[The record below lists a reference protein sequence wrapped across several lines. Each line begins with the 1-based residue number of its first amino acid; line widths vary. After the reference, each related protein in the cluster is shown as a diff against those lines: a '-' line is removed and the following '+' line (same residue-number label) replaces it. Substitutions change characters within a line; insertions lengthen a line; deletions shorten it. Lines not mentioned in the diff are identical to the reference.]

1 MADSNSPN
9 SSADD
14 LKKHVMDVFKD
25 ATKHCEDESLKRI
38 FGTIGRSY
46 DSLND
51 FSIELFNSM
60 ADTGIIDR
68 AREMFKPV
76 SDLGIL
82 SPVAVFTI
90 VILMYAGSRK
100 ANSALKV
107 YQHMIA
113 TDVNPACYT
122 YVQLIC
128 VLATDFSNVK
138 FLRYAK
144 KYFLEMLDKGM
155 KPNPTPFW
163 NIMKAIA
170 YREPVE
176 KAKEFLEQIKAKGF
190 MPPDSGFHY
199 KEAYLAE
206 GMQTLKMYANLV
218 HNETIDKDV
227 RKYFYVLRACPGHAE
242 KLGSIMYS
250 ALINDGNVDEAT
262 EFFNEVE
269 ETGIEPMVLI
279 HTAVIEAYLSFG
291 KAKGA
296 LEAYLAMLAA
306 GVAPN
311 SYTYTVL
318 IKGLSADPNFYGDA
332 KKYLLEMMDKGKRPN
347 AATFTAVIEGFA
359 KQEDKAAE
367 EEGKEFVQVMMDKGF
382 VPNAKAM
389 MDVLKGRPT
398 PVIRSA
404 VSIVLSALKQ

>member
-1 MADSNSPN
+1 MAETSSPN

-14 LKKHVMDVFKD
+14 LKNHVMKIFQE
-25 ATKHCEDESLKRI
+25 ATKDCEDECLKAV
-38 FGTIGRSY
+38 FCTIGRSY

-51 FSIELFNSM
+51 FSIKLFNSM

-90 VILMYAGSRK
+90 VIMTYAGNHK
-100 ANSALKV
+100 AKSALKV
-107 YQHMIA
+107 YQQMIA
-113 TDVNPACYT
+113 TGINPACYT

-163 NIMKAIA
+163 KIMEAIA

-218 HNETIDKDV
+218 HNDTIDEDV
-227 RKYFYVLRACPGHAE
+227 RKYFFVLRACPGYAE
-242 KLGSIMYS
+242 KLGSKMYS
-250 ALINDGNVDEAT
+250 ALVDDGNVDEYCP
-262 EFFNEVE
+262 F
-269 ETGIEPMVLI
+269 
-279 HTAVIEAYLSFG
+279 H
-291 KAKGA
+291 
-296 LEAYLAMLAA
+296 LEAVMLW
-306 GVAPN
+306 
-311 SYTYTVL
+311 
-318 IKGLSADPNFYGDA
+318 F
-332 KKYLLEMMDKGKRPN
+332 
-347 AATFTAVIEGFA
+347 
-359 KQEDKAAE
+359 
-367 EEGKEFVQVMMDKGF
+367 
-382 VPNAKAM
+382 
-389 MDVLKGRPT
+389 MDVIPASFR
-398 PVIRSA
+398 IRGLQIWRS
-404 VSIVLSALKQ
+404 

>member
-1 MADSNSPN
+1 MAETSSPN

-14 LKKHVMDVFKD
+14 LKNHVMKIFEE
-25 ATKHCEDESLKRI
+25 ATKDCEDECLKSV

-51 FSIELFNSM
+51 YSIMLFNTM

-82 SPVAVFTI
+82 SPVAVFTF
-90 VILMYAGSRK
+90 VIMLYAGERK
-100 ANSALKV
+100 AKSALKV
-107 YQHMIA
+107 FQHMIA
-113 TDVNPACYT
+113 TGVNPACYT
-122 YVQLIC
+122 YVQLIT

-155 KPNPTPFW
+155 KPSPTPFW
-163 NIMKAIA
+163 KIMEAIA

-190 MPPDSGFHY
+190 MPSDSGFHY

-206 GMQTLKMYANLV
+206 GMQTLKMYADLV

-250 ALINDGNVDEAT
+250 ALIDDGNVDEAT

-318 IKGLSADPNFYGDA
+318 IKGLSADPNFFGDA

-367 EEGKEFVQVMMDKGF
+367 EEGKGFVQVMIDKGF

-389 MDVLKGRPT
+389 MDVLKFRPT
-398 PVIRSA
+398 SVIRSA
-404 VSIVLSALKQ
+404 MSIVLSTLKQ